1 MGPVQERKRTEQQV
15 SMEYEDEP
23 IPGLPGRLPPGE
35 AILWQG
41 APDWQGVARG
51 VFHTRLVAMWFVAV
65 ASLAFLAGGTGVTGA
80 AITLAVAVLGLAI
93 LGILARAQAKSTI
106 YTLTNKR
113 VVLRFGVALPKCV
126 NVPLSLVGRAD
137 VKPAGK
143 GMVDISLTP
152 TVRFPLAYLQ
162 MWPHVRPWKFGSPQP
177 MLRAVPESFVPL
189 LADALA
195 KADPARNAAAS
206 PDAVRAPAM
215 LGAAA

>member
-1 MGPVQERKRTEQQV
+1 
-15 SMEYEDEP
+15 MEYEDEP

-35 AILWQG
+35 NILWQG
-41 APDWQGVARG
+41 TPDWRGVARG
-51 VFHTRLVAMWFVAV
+51 VFHTRLVAGWFLFV
-65 ASLAFLAGGTGVTGA
+65 ASLAFLAGGTGLTGA
-80 AITLAVAVLGLAI
+80 LVTLAVAPLGLGI
-93 LGILARAQAKSTI
+93 LAILARAQAKSTI

-137 VKPAGK
+137 AKPAGA
-143 GMVDISLTP
+143 GLVDVSLTP

-177 MLRAVPESFVPL
+177 MLRAVPDAFVPL
-189 LADALA
+189 LADALL
-195 KADPARNAAAS
+195 KSDPAGKVAES
-206 PDAVRAPAM
+206 PEPNGSAAM

>member
-1 MGPVQERKRTEQQV
+1 M
-15 SMEYEDEP
+15 SMEYENEP

-41 APDWQGVARG
+41 TPNWRGVARG
-51 VFHTRLVAMWFVAV
+51 VFHTRLVAVWFVIV
-65 ASLAFLAGGTGVTGA
+65 AGFAFVTGGTGLIGA
-80 AITLAVAVLGLAI
+80 ATTLGVALLGLGVLAV
-93 LGILARAQAKSTI
+93 LARAQAISTI

-126 NVPLSLVGRAD
+126 NVPLALVGKAD
-137 VKPAGK
+137 VKPAGN
-143 GMVDISLTP
+143 GLVDVSLTP

-177 MLRAVPESFVPL
+177 MLRAVPETFVSQ

-195 KADPARNAAAS
+195 KADPARIAAS
-206 PDAVRAPAM
+206 PDAAAAPAM
-215 LGAAA
+215 VGAAA

>member
-1 MGPVQERKRTEQQV
+1 
-15 SMEYEDEP
+15 MEYEDEP

-35 AILWQG
+35 TIIWQG
-41 APDWQGVARG
+41 TPDWRGVARG
-51 VFHTRLVAMWFVAV
+51 VFHTRLVAAWFVIV
-65 ASLAFLAGGTGVTGA
+65 AGLAFVAGGTGLTGA
-80 AITLAVAVLGLAI
+80 LITLAVAVLGLGLLAV
-93 LGILARAQAKSTI
+93 LARAQAISTI

-126 NVPLSLVGRAD
+126 NVPLALVGKAD
-137 VKPAGK
+137 AKPAGA
-143 GMVDISLTP
+143 GMVDVSLTP

-177 MLRAVPESFVPL
+177 MLRAVPEAFVPL

-195 KADPARNAAAS
+195 KADPARAAREAGSGGNAAAETG
-206 PDAVRAPAM
+206 M

>member
-1 MGPVQERKRTEQQV
+1 
-15 SMEYEDEP
+15 MEYEDEP

-35 AILWQG
+35 VIIWQG
-41 APDWQGVARG
+41 TPDWLGVARG
-51 VFHTRLVAMWFVAV
+51 VFHTRAVAIWFLFVA
-65 ASLAFLAGGTGVTGA
+65 SMAFVAGGTGIVGA
-80 AITLAVAVLGLAI
+80 ATTLGVALLGLGVLGV
-93 LGILARAQAKSTI
+93 LARAQAKSTI

-126 NVPLSLVGRAD
+126 NVPLALVGTAD
-137 VKPAGK
+137 AKPAGT
-143 GMVDISLTP
+143 GVVDVSLTP

-162 MWPHVRPWKFGSPQP
+162 MWPHARPWKFGSPQP

-195 KADPARNAAAS
+195 KADPARVAAS
-206 PDAVRAPAM
+206 PDVGPAPSL